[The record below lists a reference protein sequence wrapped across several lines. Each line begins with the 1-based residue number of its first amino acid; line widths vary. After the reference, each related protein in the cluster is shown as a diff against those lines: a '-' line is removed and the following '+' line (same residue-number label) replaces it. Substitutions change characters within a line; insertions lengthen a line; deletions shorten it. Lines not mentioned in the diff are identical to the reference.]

1 MKGLRSYAFAAVL
14 IFPLAVFGVKLSYAA
29 PVAGDNEVEA
39 AGSFTH
45 SQGSNT
51 GNFTPDVAY
60 GYYLTPGW
68 EVGLRQALSYNFIDG
83 ARDQWRATTTPFLL
97 YNFNFGRFVPFL
109 GLAGGIVWNDQK
121 ITGTLGPNAG
131 IKFFL
136 SDQTYL
142 GARYRYEWFF
152 HSFRGL
158 QNNADHGQHVAT
170 IGIGFVW
177 GGSGRP

>member
-1 MKGLRSYAFAAVL
+1 MKRLRSYVFASVL
-14 IFPLAVFGVKLSYAA
+14 SFPLAVFGVKLSYAA

-83 ARDQWRATTTPFLL
+83 ARDQWRAT
-97 YNFNFGRFVPFL
+97 NMQ
-109 GLAGGIVWNDQK
+109 I
-121 ITGTLGPNAG
+121 
-131 IKFFL
+131 FFL
-136 SDQTYL
+136 NFT
-142 GARYRYEWFF
+142 
-152 HSFRGL
+152 
-158 QNNADHGQHVAT
+158 
-170 IGIGFVW
+170 FV
-177 GGSGRP
+177 RLVHF